1 MSIPKFTCRKI
12 LIPIDG
18 SPKSFEAAKFAI
30 RFSNLFENCSLT
42 LLYVIDEE
50 RIHQIR
56 SYPEG
61 ESSDL
66 PEKFKTQATKY
77 FNKVI
82 SDAKAMGFNEN
93 LINSKIV
100 QGDPVEEI
108 VEISKDYGLI
118 IIARRGKRHAIEYL
132 MGHVTERV
140 LNLSEIPVL
149 VVP

>member
-1 MSIPKFTCRKI
+1 M
-12 LIPIDG
+12 IPIDG

-30 RFSNLFENCSLT
+30 RFSDLFENCSLT
-42 LLYVIDEE
+42 LFYVIEE

-66 PEKFKTQATKY
+66 HEKFKTQAQKY

-82 SDAKAMGFNEN
+82 SDARAIGFNEN

>member
-30 RFSNLFENCSLT
+30 RFSDLFENCSLT
-42 LLYVIDEE
+42 LFYVIEE

-66 PEKFKTQATKY
+66 HEKFKTQAQKY

-82 SDAKAMGFNEN
+82 SDARAIGFNEN